1 MAAAIVVG
9 HAAPRRG
16 VRVVG
21 RSGAVIV
28 LLFTVASL
36 RAQQP
41 RPAFTVQGGVVAA
54 TFPVAVLQN
63 KSVQKQLSSGL
74 TTTFL
79 VVARQRETDRTTGAR
94 IEVRYDL
101 WDEVW
106 LVRRVEFDGK
116 TERQRLTSTDA
127 LEKWWRTPVRLLA
140 TSAGRV
146 ALQVDLS
153 VLPFSAAEE
162 EDARQWITKSGGV
175 GTGAGA
181 GGIVDALI
189 GTTINAKPITSYRW
203 NVDLSL
209 R

>member
-1 MAAAIVVG
+1 MTRAAA
-9 HAAPRRG
+9 ATA
-16 VRVVG
+16 
-21 RSGAVIV
+21 
-28 LLFTVASL
+28 LLLACLSL
-36 RAQQP
+36 RAQQ
-41 RPAFTVQGGVVAA
+41 RPTFTVNGGVVAVTLPA
-54 TFPVAVLQN
+54 AVLQD
-63 KSVQKQLSSGL
+63 KSVRKQLGSGL

-79 VVARQRETDRTTGAR
+79 VIARQRETGRATGAR

-106 LVRRVEFDGK
+106 MVRRIDFDGR
-116 TERQRLTSTDA
+116 TDRQRLTAADA

-140 TSAGRV
+140 ADAARV
-146 ALQVDLS
+146 ALQVEVS

-175 GTGAGA
+175 GTAAGG

-189 GTTINAKPITSYRW
+189 GTTISARPITSFRW

>member
-1 MAAAIVVG
+1 MFALLLVAVAA
-9 HAAPRRG
+9 RG
-16 VRVVG
+16 QQRP
-21 RSGAVIV
+21 S
-28 LLFTVASL
+28 FTVSA
-36 RAQQP
+36 
-41 RPAFTVQGGVVAA
+41 GVVAA
-54 TFPVAVLQN
+54 SLPSSVLQN
-63 KSVQKQLSSGL
+63 ASVQKQLGSGL

-79 VVARQRETDRTTGAR
+79 IVARQRDADRTETAAR

-106 LVRRVEFDGK
+106 LVKRVEFDGK
-116 TERQRLTSTDA
+116 IERQRIGSNDA
-127 LEKWWRTPVRLLA
+127 LEKWWHAPLRLLSTA
-140 TSAGRV
+140 ADRV
-146 ALQVDLS
+146 VLQVDLS

-175 GTGAGA
+175 GTAAGGG

-189 GTTINAKPITSYRW
+189 GTTISAKPITSFRW